1 MNKKLE
7 IDTLVRLDPPIQKV
21 LDIHEKRDKTQQ
33 EVLKEILLDTY
44 KNGENS
50 QPDLDTLLNIM
61 IPPVEFQK
69 NGIEYIQYV
78 SHQPGTREDI
88 IALQKELDRKLIDRQ
103 AKDHG
108 ICPIREELHSQCFDE
123 IL

>member
-61 IPPVEFQK
+61 IPPVEF
-69 NGIEYIQYV
+69 
-78 SHQPGTREDI
+78 
-88 IALQKELDRKLIDRQ
+88 
-103 AKDHG
+103 
-108 ICPIREELHSQCFDE
+108 
-123 IL
+123 

>member
-88 IALQKELDRKLIDRQ
+88 IALQKELDRKLID
-103 AKDHG
+103 
-108 ICPIREELHSQCFDE
+108 
-123 IL
+123 